1 MVADRLFRV
10 VYVSTNQS
18 EGQIRKILGRCGMIR
33 GVYPWRIGDHRGR
46 THFFVEFDSSEEVK
60 RVRTSK
66 IPSDL
71 LSVRTVADNPQMT
84 ANFLSVAPL
93 PFLSE
98 TAPMREESSLG
109 NAEVEMSL
117 EDAGLNRISTYSD
130 TNGRRRSSA
139 SLRKQSSFSSNSTGV
154 SRGTGGVLH
163 TAGSGYMR
171 LNGDEKENHVV
182 TPTTAQKYKA
192 HMRDFGTP
200 PDTTTPQS
208 DSLFTSGMRNPLSFT
223 DAFSSTTA
231 QEHLILSGPSHASTS
246 CEYPNLSGFHRSLPP
261 RPPPSEVPSLVLHY
275 EGEYF
280 TCELDAITED
290 PENVIFLLQQ
300 TAASAMERD
309 KWMIVAAHYRRK
321 QNLTAAAAVMSSML
335 DGMSSSICA
344 VLPFHRPTF
353 SVMRSLDVGLKDENL
368 GPAYLMLAGCYNDL
382 RRRTQEESDADTDKA
397 YLEKAQECLRKV
409 YGTGE
414 QVLSSVQAPILL
426 ASSTDSSR
434 GRGRKRKGSSDTSV
448 DETDLR
454 QAEKKLQ
461 RELQSLRD
469 RHANNVTNLTE
480 ARRAKRKLEDE
491 LDRERAVRKKIETE
505 FEEKKEELDSVRRS
519 EEFALDLCKREVVS
533 RRKAEEEAAEAAEL
547 REKVK
552 RLRQDLDEKERRI
565 RELDAK
571 EQQKREV
578 IARAGAM
585 LMESAGLDVENLM
598 QLNPIKA
605 RTAVV
610 SPSRSTY
617 MGPPGLSS
625 RRERTVS
632 ASSSRGYR
640 ERDRSSPMGMR

>member
-1 MVADRLFRV
+1 MCKD
-10 VYVSTNQS
+10 
-18 EGQIRKILGRCGMIR
+18 
-33 GVYPWRIGDHRGR
+33 
-46 THFFVEFDSSEEVK
+46 
-60 RVRTSK
+60 
-66 IPSDL
+66 
-71 LSVRTVADNPQMT
+71 
-84 ANFLSVAPL
+84 
-93 PFLSE
+93 
-98 TAPMREESSLG
+98 
-109 NAEVEMSL
+109 
-117 EDAGLNRISTYSD
+117 RISTYSD

-171 LNGDEKENHVV
+171 LNGDEKENHDV

-231 QEHLILSGPSHASTS
+231 QGSEVADLPVPLIKTEPTAEHLILSGPSHASTS

-335 DGMSSSICA
+335 DGMSSSSFA

-353 SVMRSLDVGLKDENL
+353 SVMRSLDVGLKDEDL
-368 GPAYLMLAGCYNDL
+368 SPAYLMLASCYNDL
-382 RRRTQEESDADTDKA
+382 RRRTQEESDAGTDKA

-414 QVLSSVQAPILL
+414 QVLSSVQASILL

-434 GRGRKRKGSSDTSV
+434 RVRKRKDSSDTSV

-480 ARRAKRKLEDE
+480 ARRAKRKLEGE

-519 EEFALDLCKREVVS
+519 EKFALDLCEREVVS

-610 SPSRSTY
+610 TPSRSTY

>member
-1 MVADRLFRV
+1 MYKD
-10 VYVSTNQS
+10 
-18 EGQIRKILGRCGMIR
+18 
-33 GVYPWRIGDHRGR
+33 
-46 THFFVEFDSSEEVK
+46 
-60 RVRTSK
+60 
-66 IPSDL
+66 
-71 LSVRTVADNPQMT
+71 
-84 ANFLSVAPL
+84 
-93 PFLSE
+93 
-98 TAPMREESSLG
+98 
-109 NAEVEMSL
+109 
-117 EDAGLNRISTYSD
+117 RISTYSD

-139 SLRKQSSFSSNSTGV
+139 SLRKQSSFSSNSTGM

-192 HMRDFGTP
+192 HMRDFATP

-208 DSLFTSGMRNPLSFT
+208 DSLFASGMRNPLSFPHT
-223 DAFSSTTA
+223 SSSSTA
-231 QEHLILSGPSHASTS
+231 PGLEVADLPAHLIKAEPMADHLVLSGSSHTSTS
-246 CEYPNLSGFHRSLPP
+246 YEYPNLPGFHKSLPS
-261 RPPPSEVPSLVLHY
+261 RPPSSEVPSLVLHY

-280 TCELDAITED
+280 TCGLDAITED

-335 DGMSSSICA
+335 DGMSSSIF
-344 VLPFHRPTF
+344 VTLPFHRPTF
-353 SVMRSLDVGLKDENL
+353 SAMRSLDVGLKDEDL
-368 GPAYLMLAGCYNDL
+368 SPAYLMLACCYNDL
-382 RRRTQEESDADTDKA
+382 RRRTQEESDAGTDKE

-434 GRGRKRKGSSDTSV
+434 GRVRKRKESSDTSM

-491 LDRERAVRKKIETE
+491 LERERAVRKKIETE
-505 FEEKKEELDSVRRS
+505 FEEKKGELDSVRRS

-565 RELDAK
+565 RELDVK